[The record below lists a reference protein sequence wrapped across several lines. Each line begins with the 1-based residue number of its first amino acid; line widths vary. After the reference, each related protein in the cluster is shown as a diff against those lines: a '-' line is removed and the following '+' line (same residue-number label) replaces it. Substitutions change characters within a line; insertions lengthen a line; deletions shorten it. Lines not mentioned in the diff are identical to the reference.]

1 MATPANPS
9 FDALVSTTIKNY
21 RPKLIENLMT
31 HEAFFWL
38 LREKGMVVE
47 EDGSRGIVQPLLY
60 GENDTVKSYSGW
72 DLLDITPQEGIS
84 AAEFDWKFLATSI
97 TINGEEEFRNS
108 GSKTRVIELL
118 KTKVKQA
125 ELSLQLKLNEM
136 LFSDGTGNGGK
147 DIMGLGGA
155 VEEGS
160 SWGTYGGINRTT
172 HAFWRNQWING
183 GLAAYGTGD
192 FDSAVDV
199 SWGGLIAMRKM
210 FNNVSIG
217 KVRPD
222 VILTTQDIVEQYEAI
237 VEGDK
242 LRVTDNALADAGF
255 RSVEFKG
262 VPMVYDSDCPAGYIY
277 FLNAEFMK
285 FVVGKGRNFKSTD
298 FMRPQNQDAKSS
310 LILLAA
316 NLVSSKSDVQGVITG
331 FTS

>member
-21 RPKLIENLMT
+21 RPKLIENLMS

-38 LREKGMVVE
+38 LKSKGMVVE

-84 AAEFDWKFLATSI
+84 ASEYDWKFLATSI

-118 KTKVKQA
+118 KTKIRQA
-125 ELSLQLKLNEM
+125 ELSLQLTLNAM
-136 LFSDGTGNGGK
+136 LFGDGTGNGGK
-147 DIMGLGGA
+147 DIMGLAGA
-155 VEEGS
+155 VENGA
-160 SWGTYGGINRTT
+160 SWGTYGGISRDT
-172 HAFWRNQWING
+172 HTFWRNQWIDFDASYTTFSTAHG
-183 GLAAYGTGD
+183 SSIDGLAA
-192 FDSAVDV
+192 
-199 SWGGLIAMRKM
+199 MRTM

-217 KVRPD
+217 KVTPS
-222 VILTTQDIVEQYEAI
+222 IIITNQTLVENYEEY

-242 LRVTDNALADAGF
+242 YRTTQNALGDVGF
-255 RSVEFKG
+255 RNVEFKG
-262 VPMVYDSDCPAGYIY
+262 VPMVYDNDCPANTMF
-277 FLNAEFMK
+277 FLNADFMK
-285 FVVGKGRNFKSTD
+285 FVVGKGRNFKSTE

-316 NLVSSKSDVQGVITG
+316 QLVSLKSDVQGVIDDFVYAT
-331 FTS
+331 

>member
-84 AAEFDWKFLATSI
+84 AAEYDWKFLATSI

-136 LFSDGTGNGGK
+136 LFSDGQGNAGK

-172 HAFWRNQWING
+172 HAFWRNQWIDG
-183 GLAAYGTGD
+183 SGAAYGSGD
-192 FDSAVDV
+192 FDASVDV
-199 SWGGLIAMRKM
+199 TFGGLIAMRKM

-242 LRVTDNALADAGF
+242 LRVTSNALADAGF

>member
-21 RPKLIENLMT
+21 RPKLIENLMS

-38 LREKGMVVE
+38 LKSKGMVVE

-84 AAEFDWKFLATSI
+84 ASEYDWKFLATSI

-125 ELSLQLKLNEM
+125 ELSLQLALNAM
-136 LFSDGTGNGGK
+136 LFGDGSGNGGK
-147 DIMGLGGA
+147 DISGLGAA
-155 VEEGS
+155 VENGT
-160 SWGTYGGINRTT
+160 SWGTYGGINRSSN
-172 HAFWRNQWING
+172 AFWRNQWI
-183 GLAAYGTGD
+183 D
-192 FDSAVDV
+192 FDGTYTTWYTATD
-199 SWGGLIAMRKM
+199 GGSIQGLSAMRKM
-210 FNNVSIG
+210 YNNVSIG
-217 KVRPD
+217 KVVPSL
-222 VILTTQDIVEQYEAI
+222 IITTQDMVESYEGY

-242 LRVTDNALADAGF
+242 YRTTQNALADVGF
-255 RSVEFKG
+255 RNVEFKG
-262 VPMVYDSDCPAGYIY
+262 VPMVFDNDCPSATMY
-277 FLNAEFMK
+277 FLNADFMK
-285 FVVGKGRNFKSTD
+285 FVVGKGRNFKSTE

-316 NLVSSKSDVQGVITG
+316 NLVSLKSDVQGVIDDIVM
-331 FTS
+331 SA

>member
-31 HEAFFWL
+31 YEVFFWL
-38 LREKGMVVE
+38 LKEKGMVTE

-125 ELSLQLKLNEM
+125 ELSLQLSLNAM
-136 LFSDGTGNGGK
+136 LFGDGTGNGGK

-160 SWGTYGGINRTT
+160 SWGTYGGINRTN

-183 GLAAYGTGD
+183 GLAAYGSGD
-192 FDSAVDV
+192 FDAAVDV
-199 SWGGLIAMRKM
+199 SFGGLIAMRKM
-210 FNNVSIG
+210 YNNVSVG

-222 VILTTQDIVEQYEAI
+222 LILTTQDIVEQYEAI

-242 LRVTDNALADAGF
+242 MRTTSNSVADAGF
-255 RSVEFKG
+255 QSVEFKG
-262 VPMVYDSDCPAGYIY
+262 LPMVWDSDCPAGYIY

-285 FVVGKGRNFKSTD
+285 FIVGKGRNFKSTD

-316 NLVSSKSDVQGVITG
+316 QLATLKSDVQGVITG

>member
-38 LREKGMVVE
+38 LKEKGMVVE

-136 LFSDGTGNGGK
+136 LFADGSGNNSK
-147 DIMGLGGA
+147 DITGLAAA
-155 VEEGS
+155 VEEGTA
-160 SWGTYGGINRTT
+160 WGTYGGINRTN
-172 HAFWRNQWING
+172 HSFWRNQWING
-183 GLAAYGTGD
+183 ATGVYSGD
-192 FDSAVDV
+192 FDGTLAPTTE
-199 SWGGLIAMRKM
+199 GLHAMRKM
-210 FNNVSIG
+210 YNNVSIG

-222 VILTTQDIVEQYEAI
+222 LILTTQDIVEQYEGLI
-237 VEGDK
+237 EGDK
-242 LRVTDNALADAGF
+242 MRVTDNAIADAGF
-255 RSVEFKG
+255 RAVEFKG

>member
-38 LREKGMVVE
+38 LKEKGMVTE

-136 LFSDGTGNGGK
+136 LFANGSGNGGK
-147 DIMGLGGA
+147 DITGLAAA

-160 SWGTYGGINRTT
+160 SWSTYGGINRTN
-172 HAFWRNQWING
+172 HSFWRNQWING
-183 GLAAYGTGD
+183 ALGAYGTGD
-192 FDSAVDV
+192 FDGAVDV
-199 SWGGLIAMRKM
+199 TYGGLIAMRKM
-210 FNNVSIG
+210 YNNVSIG

-242 LRVTDNALADAGF
+242 LRVTSNALADAGF
-255 RSVEFKG
+255 RAVEFKG

-331 FTS
+331 FTA

>member
-21 RPKLIENLMT
+21 RPKLIENLMS

-38 LREKGMVVE
+38 LKEKGMVTE

-60 GENDTVKSYSGW
+60 GENDTVASYSGW

-155 VEEGS
+155 VEEGTA
-160 SWGTYGGINRTT
+160 WGSYGGINRTT
-172 HAFWRNQWING
+172 HAFWRNQWLNG
-183 GLAAYGTGD
+183 ALAAYGTGD

-210 FNNVSIG
+210 YNNVSIG

-222 VILTTQDIVEQYEAI
+222 IILTTQDLVEQYESI

-242 LRVTDNALADAGF
+242 LRVTGNAIADAGF
-255 RSVEFKG
+255 RAVEFKG
-262 VPMVYDSDCPAGYIY
+262 VPMVYDNDCPAGYMY

-285 FVVGKGRNFKSTD
+285 FVVGKGRNFKSTE

-316 NLVSSKSDVQGVITG
+316 NLISSKSDVQGVITAM
-331 FTS
+331 TA

>member
-38 LREKGMVVE
+38 LKEKGMVVE

-160 SWGTYGGINRTT
+160 SWGTYGGINRTN

-192 FDSAVDV
+192 FDATVDV
-199 SWGGLIAMRKM
+199 SYGGLIAMRKM
-210 FNNVSIG
+210 YNNVSIG

-242 LRVTDNALADAGF
+242 LRVTSNALADAGF
-255 RSVEFKG
+255 RAVE
-262 VPMVYDSDCPAGYIY
+262 
-277 FLNAEFMK
+277 
-285 FVVGKGRNFKSTD
+285 VVGKGRNFKSTD

-331 FTS
+331 FTA

>member
-21 RPKLIENLMT
+21 RPKMIENLMS

-38 LREKGMVVE
+38 LKSKGMVVE

-84 AAEFDWKFLATSI
+84 AAEYDWKFLATSI

-118 KTKVKQA
+118 KTKIKQA
-125 ELSLQLKLNEM
+125 ELSLELKLNEM
-136 LFSDGTGNGGK
+136 LFADGTGNGGK
-147 DIMGLGGA
+147 DIQGLA
-155 VEEGS
+155 ASVEEGS
-160 SWGTYGGINRTT
+160 GWSTYGGINRTN
-172 HAFWRNQWING
+172 HAFWRNQWLNG
-183 GLAAYGTGD
+183 GIAAYGTGD
-192 FDSAVDV
+192 FDATVGKSI
-199 SWGGLIAMRKM
+199 GGMIALRKM

-217 KVRPD
+217 TVTPD
-222 VILTTQDIVEQYEAI
+222 VILTTQTIVEDYEGYL
-237 VEGDK
+237 EGQK
-242 LRVTDNALADAGF
+242 LRVTQGGLVDAGF
-255 RSVEFKG
+255 RNVEFKG
-262 VPMVYDSDCPAGYIY
+262 LPMVFDNDCPAGYIY

-285 FVVGKGRNFKSTD
+285 FIVGKGRNFKSTD

-331 FTS
+331 YTS